1 MTVLRVLLSM
11 SKPRCNSIA
20 CWRWVGV
27 YFGLGLVG
35 FSFGGCSWRAPVQP
49 TPTASAVKGGVTFS
63 DVVLARADTKGQ
75 LRWKLE
81 AKGVTYGEGQSV
93 SKAKSIKGQLY
104 EKGRPIFDIVAQSGT
119 VRQSDQQ
126 VRLQGNI
133 QVSDRQN
140 KLVFRGREAQWNA
153 QSGVLTVQNGLT
165 VTHPQLQLWAKVLQ
179 ASQRGQVVRVSGQVV
194 METRPMAD
202 QSTGRL
208 QLKANRALWQVAQQ
222 RVQAGEASTNPQQ
235 PTVEVKRL
243 DVGQDPAIALAGTVQ
258 ANLNTGVV
266 QLTTPV
272 QLQRG
277 SLQLATRT
285 LTWDTQKQ
293 RIFSPELVQIQDAQR
308 QISVLANQ
316 GTLLERES
324 LVDLQGKV
332 EMKGLRND
340 AQLTTDQLLWHTNT
354 QRIEAVG
361 NVNYQQTSPQFN
373 LRGPRAVGRIA
384 DQTVRISGGNVVTE
398 IVP

>member
-1 MTVLRVLLSM
+1 
-11 SKPRCNSIA
+11 
-20 CWRWVGV
+20 
-27 YFGLGLVG
+27 
-35 FSFGGCSWRAPVQP
+35 CSWRAPVQP

-140 KLVFRGREAQWNA
+140 RLVFRGREAQWNA

-202 QSTGRL
+202 NATGRL

-222 RVQAGEASTNPQQ
+222 QVQAGEASTNPQQ

-243 DVGQDPAIALAGTVQ
+243 DAGQDSAIALAGTVQ

-340 AQLTTDQLLWHTNT
+340 ARLATDQLLWHTNT

-361 NVNYQQTSPQFN
+361 NVNYQQTSPQFS
-373 LRGPRAVGRIA
+373 LKGPRAVGRIA